1 MFGGSIPA
9 LITPFENGLFA
20 ESTFRKMVSWQIE
33 QGSKGL
39 VPCGTTGETP
49 TLDHPEHQRVIEVCI
64 DEAKGRVPVIAGT
77 GSNSTAE
84 AIDLTRHAE
93 NAGADAALIV
103 TPYYNK
109 PSQEGMFQHFKAICD
124 VTDIPIIIYNIPGRS
139 VVDMTVDT
147 MKRCFNELSNIV
159 GVKDATG
166 NLARVPLQRVAC
178 GNDFIQLSGEDQT
191 ALAFNA
197 HGGHGCI
204 SVTANIAPK
213 LLADFQTAT
222 LNGDFAKALEIQD
235 KLIALHDVM
244 FIEPSPGPVKYAAK
258 LLGLCSDEMRLPMTP
273 ITEATEIKVK
283 DAMVQARLLD

>member
-39 VPCGTTGETP
+39 VPCGTTGESP

-64 DEAKGRVPVIAGT
+64 DEAEGRVPVIAGT

-235 KLIALHDVM
+235 KLTELHDVM

>member
-39 VPCGTTGETP
+39 VPCGTTGESP

-64 DEAKGRVPVIAGT
+64 DEAEGRVPVIAGT

-213 LLADFQTAT
+213 LLANFQTAT

-235 KLIALHDVM
+235 KLTALHDVM

>member
-39 VPCGTTGETP
+39 VPCGTTGESP

-64 DEAKGRVPVIAGT
+64 DEAEGRVPVIAGT

-235 KLIALHDVM
+235 KLTALHDVM

>member
-39 VPCGTTGETP
+39 VPCGTTGESP

-64 DEAKGRVPVIAGT
+64 DEAEGRVPVIAGT

-84 AIDLTRHAE
+84 AIDLTRHTE

-147 MKRCFNELSNIV
+147 MKCCFNELSNIV

-235 KLIALHDVM
+235 KLTALHDVM

-258 LLGLCSDEMRLPMTP
+258 LLGLCCDEMRLPMTP

>member
-39 VPCGTTGETP
+39 VPCGTTGESP

-64 DEAKGRVPVIAGT
+64 DEAEGRVPVIAGT

-159 GVKDATG
+159 GVKG
-166 NLARVPLQRVAC
+166 
-178 GNDFIQLSGEDQT
+178 
-191 ALAFNA
+191 
-197 HGGHGCI
+197 
-204 SVTANIAPK
+204 
-213 LLADFQTAT
+213 
-222 LNGDFAKALEIQD
+222 
-235 KLIALHDVM
+235 
-244 FIEPSPGPVKYAAK
+244 
-258 LLGLCSDEMRLPMTP
+258 
-273 ITEATEIKVK
+273 
-283 DAMVQARLLD
+283 